1 MLWPVGSGTLAVM
14 RTAGRF
20 RDPALRVHDL
30 TGQDI
35 DVACPRCRRPAVVV
49 PEPAEGALLRSWAR
63 RVVCRGCGY
72 ASVGAAQRS
81 VSWNG
86 PVDPF
91 FRLPLWLTTRCCG
104 GRTLW
109 AFHSAHLDL
118 IEGYVA
124 AGLRER
130 TLPPDGLTLVA
141 RLPVWLKAAKHRGE
155 ILRAVGRLRASLSV
169 TGRSASGRTLPGAV
183 E

>member
-1 MLWPVGSGTLAVM
+1 MVSGTLTVM
-14 RTAGRF
+14 GTAIRF
-20 RDPALRVHDL
+20 RDPALRIHDL
-30 TGQDI
+30 AGQDI
-35 DVACPRCRRPAVVV
+35 DVACPRCRGRAVVV
-49 PEPAEGALLRSWAR
+49 PAPEEGVLMIFWTR

-72 ASVGAAQRS
+72 AALRPARRS
-81 VSWNG
+81 GCWGG

-118 IEGYVA
+118 IEDYVA
-124 AGLRER
+124 ADLRER

-155 ILRAVGRLRASLSV
+155 IVRAVGRLRASLRV
-169 TGRSASGRTLPGAV
+169 TDRYAGARALPGAV